1 LWCNHGDNIHQE
13 LIAFGMCT
21 NVIPME
27 EKYSNYKWADSVE
40 SMDMFIALDG
50 RASSRMRLAESYIG
64 TVEKAIVENI
74 QKNPKEYANYIN
86 FINRFDFNVSDLI
99 TQ

>member
-1 LWCNHGDNIHQE
+1 MWCNHGDNIHQE

-64 TVEKAIVENI
+64 TVEKRLLKIFKRT
-74 QKNPKEYANYIN
+74 QKNMQI
-86 FINRFDFNVSDLI
+86 ILI
-99 TQ
+99 L